1 MDVTSLAVA
10 EWYLDVPAEDD
21 ALNLQQLV
29 LAAVKEGFDS
39 VISGIWMMIKEKAEV
54 EHRQ

>member
-1 MDVTSLAVA
+1 MGVTSLPVA
-10 EWYLDVPAEDD
+10 EQYLDVPAEDD

-54 EHRQ
+54 EHHQ

>member
-10 EWYLDVPAEDD
+10 ERYLDVPAEDD

-29 LAAVKEGFDS
+29 PAAVKEGFDS
-39 VISGIWMMIKEKAEV
+39 VISGIWMMIMEKAEV
-54 EHRQ
+54 EHCQ

>member
-1 MDVTSLAVA
+1 MDETSLPVA
-10 EWYLDVPAEDD
+10 ERYLDVPAEDD